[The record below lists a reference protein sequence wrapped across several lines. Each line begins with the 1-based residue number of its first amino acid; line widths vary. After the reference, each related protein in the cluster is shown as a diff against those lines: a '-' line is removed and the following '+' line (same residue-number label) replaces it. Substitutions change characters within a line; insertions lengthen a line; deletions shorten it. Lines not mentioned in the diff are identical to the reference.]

1 MAFWEDRSAPHPT
14 TASREPRNHA
24 EAAGRTRRAGPNDP
38 PRTPKPSRRPSG
50 QRRGSPPVRRTTNDS
65 SDHPHDEGHSDGPL
79 DAFPAPRYI
88 LLATHD
94 NGAPVERAFSR
105 SGPGTG
111 RNNRK
116 ERACSST
123 PSSPSL
129 LPPPAPA
136 RPRRPSRPSTTSG
149 TDTTDPEAERS
160 RRTESG
166 RGRRGPRPSC
176 CPRPPEQPDRPD
188 HRHPCRPPGR
198 HPIRSEPLQRRAIGT
213 T

>member
-1 MAFWEDRSAPHPT
+1 MNMSTMGFSAPHST

-50 QRRGSPPVRRTTNDS
+50 RRRGSPPVRRTTNDS
-65 SDHPHDEGHSDGPL
+65 SDHPHDEGHSDRPL

-166 RGRRGPRPSC
+166 RGRRGPRPIRFWCASGGYPM
-176 CPRPPEQPDRPD
+176 PRDSQNRSGPRTTRTPSSSKPE
-188 HRHPCRPPGR
+188 
-198 HPIRSEPLQRRAIGT
+198 RR
-213 T
+213 